1 MGSRAIIPILCLV
14 LAAGCTQLKEVFT
27 PAKPPPPP
35 APLPRPAQPERR
47 EPPPRLSPQVS
58 SDQEERLTDEAASK
72 IQGAERTLLSIDE
85 RKLTSDQQE
94 TFHTIQ
100 SFLTQAKAA
109 LSRKDFPR
117 AINLA
122 QKAQVLSDELPRAT
136 R

>member
-1 MGSRAIIPILCLV
+1 MRSRAIIPILSLV
-14 LAAGCTQLKEVFT
+14 LAAGCTQLKDVFT
-27 PAKPPPPP
+27 PAKPPPPSP
-35 APLPRPAQPERR
+35 PKPAQPERR

-58 SDQEERLTDEAASK
+58 SDQEERLVDEATSK

-100 SFLTQAKAA
+100 SFLTEAKAA

-122 QKAQVLSDELPRAT
+122 QKAQVLSDELSRAH

>member
-1 MGSRAIIPILCLV
+1 MGSRAIIPILSLV
-14 LAAGCTQLKEVFT
+14 LAAGCTQLKDIFT
-27 PAKPPPPP
+27 PAKPPSPS
-35 APLPRPAQPERR
+35 LPRPAQPERR
-47 EPPPRLSPQVS
+47 EAPPRLSPQVS
-58 SDQEERLTDEAASK
+58 TDQEKRLVDEATFK
-72 IQGAERTLLSIDE
+72 IQEAERTLLSIDE

-94 TFHTIQ
+94 TFQTIQ

-122 QKAQVLSDELPRAT
+122 QKAQVLSDELLRAL

>member
-1 MGSRAIIPILCLV
+1 MRSRAIIPILSLV
-14 LAAGCTQLKEVFT
+14 LAAGCTQLKDVFT
-27 PAKPPPPP
+27 PTKPPPPSP
-35 APLPRPAQPERR
+35 PRPAQPERR

-58 SDQEERLTDEAASK
+58 SDQEERLMDEATSK

-109 LSRKDFPR
+109 LSRKDFPK

-122 QKAQVLSDELPRAT
+122 QKAQVLSDELSRAPR
-136 R
+136 

>member
-1 MGSRAIIPILCLV
+1 MRSRAIIPILSLV
-14 LAAGCTQLKEVFT
+14 LAAGCTQLKDVFT
-27 PAKPPPPP
+27 PAKPPPPSP
-35 APLPRPAQPERR
+35 PKPAQPERR

-58 SDQEERLTDEAASK
+58 SDQEEQLVDEATSK

-100 SFLTQAKAA
+100 SFLTEAKAA
-109 LSRKDFPR
+109 LFRKDFPR

-122 QKAQVLSDELPRAT
+122 QKAQVLSDELSRAPR
-136 R
+136 

>member
-1 MGSRAIIPILCLV
+1 MRSRAIIPILSLV
-14 LAAGCTQLKEVFT
+14 LAAGCTQLKDVFT
-27 PAKPPPPP
+27 PAKPPPPSP
-35 APLPRPAQPERR
+35 PKPAQPERR

-58 SDQEERLTDEAASK
+58 SDQEKRLMDEATSK

-109 LSRKDFPR
+109 LSRKDFPK

-122 QKAQVLSDELPRAT
+122 QKAQVLSDELSRAPR
-136 R
+136 

>member
-1 MGSRAIIPILCLV
+1 M
-14 LAAGCTQLKEVFT
+14 
-27 PAKPPPPP
+27 
-35 APLPRPAQPERR
+35 
-47 EPPPRLSPQVS
+47 
-58 SDQEERLTDEAASK
+58 DEATSK

-122 QKAQVLSDELPRAT
+122 QKAQVLSDELSRGPR
-136 R
+136 